1 VQWKD
6 ENHEDW
12 IREQVSFTAAYAG
25 DRMIRVL
32 FLPEHVDPPY
42 RTVIYFPWVQKVFA
56 KPPYDLLGTPEQPL
70 MGQGARY
77 DAWKYARAE

>member
-42 RTVIYFPWVQKVFA
+42 RTVIYFP
-56 KPPYDLLGTPEQPL
+56 
-70 MGQGARY
+70 
-77 DAWKYARAE
+77 